1 MFRFRMPDTAPDPL
15 GCENSRRQLQVQ
27 FEAFLHSDALR
38 ALLALLKVDCG
49 TLDEVYGGR
58 AAAGGR
64 VRETQEI
71 RPLKEL
77 EQHREALYPLFR
89 ELGLV
94 DINQPLRKDYDR
106 ILVLGGS
113 LGACRDRTA
122 AAARWITPSVRHVD
136 GLSCYRPINP
146 VERRTCAFQS
156 SSDTEFGVLSDA
168 FASVFGLSGQPEDQF
183 HGDRNLN
190 RISCVR
196 AFAGADG
203 ECLFRVFAAPSTQP
217 EERRADTG
225 DTLRFYLQ
233 QAPPDQSDS
242 LLAVTNNRHCNGQ
255 FLQLAYDLYREGYPV
270 HLDVIGCSPDKDVT
284 RVDQY
289 DPYLYLQELIR
300 ILDWIERFDQL
311 P

>member
-1 MFRFRMPDTAPDPL
+1 MFRFIMPDPSLPFPAMRESLRT
-15 GCENSRRQLQVQ
+15 Q
-27 FEAFLHSDALR
+27 FEAFAHSDALR
-38 ALLALLKVDCG
+38 ELFALLDADRRTLG
-49 TLDEVYGGR
+49 TVYGGR
-58 AAAGGR
+58 AAAGGS
-64 VRETQEI
+64 VRETQEL
-71 RPLKEL
+71 RPLEAL
-77 EQHREALYPLFR
+77 EPYREALYPLFR

-94 DINQPLRKDYDR
+94 DINRPLRDDYSR

-113 LGACRDRTA
+113 LGACRSRTA
-122 AAARWITPSVRHVD
+122 AAAEWVTPSVRRVD

-146 VERRTCAFQS
+146 AERRASAFQS
-156 SSDTEFGVLSDA
+156 SFDTEFGVLSDA
-168 FASVFGLSGQPEDQF
+168 FASVFGLTGQPEDLF

-196 AFAGADG
+196 TFPGSGGD
-203 ECLFRVFAAPSTQP
+203 CSFHVFAAPSTQP

-233 QAPPDQSDS
+233 QTPPDSSDS

-255 FLQLAYDLYREGYPV
+255 FLQLAYDLCREGVPV
-270 HLDVIGCSPDKDVT
+270 RLDVIGCSSDKDVT

-300 ILDWIERFDQL
+300 ILDWIDRFDQL

>member
-1 MFRFRMPDTAPDPL
+1 MFRFTMPDPSLPFPEVL
-15 GCENSRRQLQVQ
+15 ESLRMQ
-27 FEAFLHSDALR
+27 FEAFEHSDALQELF
-38 ALLALLKVDCG
+38 ALLAVDRR
-49 TLDEVYGGR
+49 TLGEVYGGR
-58 AAAGGR
+58 AAAGGG
-64 VRETQEI
+64 VRELQEL
-71 RPLKEL
+71 RPLEAL
-77 EQHREALYPLFR
+77 EQYREALYPLFR

-94 DINQPLRKDYDR
+94 DINRPLHEDYSR

-113 LGACRDRTA
+113 LSACRSRTA
-122 AAARWITPSVRHVD
+122 AAARWVTPAVRRVD

-146 VERRTCAFQS
+146 VERRACAFQS

-168 FASVFGLSGQPEDQF
+168 FVSVFGLSGQPEDQF

-196 AFAGADG
+196 TFAGAGG
-203 ECLFRVFAAPSTQP
+203 ECSFRVFAAPSTQP

-233 QAPPDQSDS
+233 QTPAGPSDS
-242 LLAVTNNRHCNGQ
+242 LLAVTNNRHCSGQ
-255 FLQLAYDLYREGYPV
+255 FLQLAYDLCREGCPV
-270 HLDVIGCSPDKDVT
+270 RLDVIGCFSDQDVT
-284 RVDQY
+284 RADQY

-300 ILDWIERFDQL
+300 ILDWIDRFDQL

>member
-1 MFRFRMPDTAPDPL
+1 MFRFIMPDPSLPTPAL
-15 GCENSRRQLQVQ
+15 LESLRMQ
-27 FEAFLHSDALR
+27 FEAFLRSAALQELF
-38 ALLALLKVDCG
+38 AVLKTDRR
-49 TLDEVYGGR
+49 TLGEVYGGR
-58 AAAGGR
+58 AAAGGG
-64 VRETQEI
+64 VRETQEL
-71 RPLKEL
+71 RPLEEL
-77 EQHREALYPLFR
+77 EQYREALYPLFR

-94 DINQPLRKDYDR
+94 DINRPLCKDYSR

-113 LGACRDRTA
+113 LSACHSRTA
-122 AAARWITPSVRHVD
+122 AAAGWVTPSVRCVD

-146 VERRTCAFQS
+146 VERRASAFQS

-196 AFAGADG
+196 TFAGAG
-203 ECLFRVFAAPSTQP
+203 EECSFRVFAAPSTQP

-225 DTLRFYLQ
+225 DTLRFYLLQ
-233 QAPPDQSDS
+233 TPPAPSES

-255 FLQLAYDLYREGYPV
+255 FLQMAYDLYRAGCPV
-270 HLDVIGCSPDKDVT
+270 RLDVIGCFSDQDVT